1 MWSEKRADCSPG
13 SFRLQSVT
21 GTHSSPPQSFC
32 HAERLNEEPD
42 MGKPFVRFCEG
53 LRHNWCMGEI
63 LWHRRETRRQTENT
77 NVTPTALEDL
87 ILYGGIDQITRQVLI
102 LRIRLDDFIRV
113 DSIQNVLS
121 ADETSW

>member
-1 MWSEKRADCSPG
+1 
-13 SFRLQSVT
+13 
-21 GTHSSPPQSFC
+21 
-32 HAERLNEEPD
+32 LNEEPD

-87 ILYGGIDQITRQVLI
+87 SL
-102 LRIRLDDFIRV
+102 LDNNMNTPTLNKLQALHCPFLALH
-113 DSIQNVLS
+113 STLL
-121 ADETSW
+121 